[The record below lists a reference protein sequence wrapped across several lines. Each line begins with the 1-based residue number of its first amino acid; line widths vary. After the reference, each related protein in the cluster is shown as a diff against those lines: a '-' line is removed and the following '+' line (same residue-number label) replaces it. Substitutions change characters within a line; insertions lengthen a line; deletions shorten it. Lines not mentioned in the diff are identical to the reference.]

1 MPRVTMNTKTDR
13 FYRPPAGGYFSETSY
28 YGTSFK
34 GPNPNHVPKDMSTFD
49 SGRPLWLTEIN
60 KNTPAAT
67 TYEIESTFGAKSALN
82 KTRATAFN
90 AHHTEMNK
98 VMKEEEELTK
108 FMNKPQSHP

>member
-1 MPRVTMNTKTDR
+1 MTMNTRTDR

-82 KTRATAFN
+82 RTRATAFN

-108 FMNKPQSHP
+108 FISKPQSHP